1 MIDRTIY
8 IYQRAIEGSGIDEI
22 NPTEEEIKDYNE
34 IRAEILEKT
43 EQAKREGRVII
54 WDIPFDP

>member
-8 IYQRAIEGSGIDEI
+8 IYQRAIEGNSIADI
-22 NPTEEEIKDYNE
+22 NPTEEEIQSYNE
-34 IRAEILEKT
+34 SRAYILQEN
-43 EQAKREGRVII
+43 ERAKREGRVII